1 MLIIKAFTLLQKAPA
16 QSELPVS
23 PEIPPCPCV
32 SKQGSQRHSTLFAL
46 SWLFMA
52 ELAMNGLNSQT
63 EGYFYP
69 AGGSCPPG

>member
-1 MLIIKAFTLLQKAPA
+1 MLIIKAVTPLQKAPVR
-16 QSELPVS
+16 SELPVS
-23 PEIPPCPCV
+23 PEIPPRPCV
-32 SKQGSQRHSTLFAL
+32 SKQGSQHHSALFAL
-46 SWLFMA
+46 SWPFMA